1 MQIISKEKYREV
13 LLLQLDH
20 LNRKGNA
27 HPDDLRDI
35 VTAIE
40 DSKTAEFEQVQVFQ
54 DGERLTFKPIHLE
67 K

>member
-27 HPDDLRDI
+27 HPDDLRGI

>member
-13 LLLQLDH
+13 LLLQLDY

-27 HPDDLRDI
+27 HPDDLRGI
-35 VTAIE
+35 VAAIE
-40 DSKTAEFEQVQVFQ
+40 DSKTADFEQVQVFK